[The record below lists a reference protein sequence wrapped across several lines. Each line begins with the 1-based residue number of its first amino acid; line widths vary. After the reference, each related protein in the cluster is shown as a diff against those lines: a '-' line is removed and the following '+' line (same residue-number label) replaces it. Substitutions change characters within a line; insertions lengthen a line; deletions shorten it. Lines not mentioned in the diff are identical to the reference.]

1 MSTWI
6 GAILIGLLAGA
17 LARLVSRDPRNPQG
31 CLLTMALGLLGAAL
45 FTWIGRTLG
54 LYGEGETAGLIG
66 ATLGALLVLG
76 AWRVISEG
84 R

>member
-31 CLLTMALGLLGAAL
+31 CLLTMVLGLLGAAL